1 MTVLYIDCSI
11 LSAVRSMEVVFP
23 NKAYDLVMS
32 MFGGM
37 SKAERTRVKVVV
49 RTSWP
54 RRHRGR
60 AIIRVAGHHCGY
72 TLKDLGAP
80 QHAESRR
87 RQAAPRSGTRPAT
100 APVVARLPRLP
111 QWQRHLRIAEA
122 ITSEGILSPSTY
134 DRQRNPHRDGRAW
147 AKSAVRISLPP

>member
-60 AIIRVAGHHCGY
+60 AIIRV
-72 TLKDLGAP
+72 
-80 QHAESRR
+80 
-87 RQAAPRSGTRPAT
+87 PAT
-100 APVVARLPRLP
+100 TAAT
-111 QWQRHLRIAEA
+111 H
-122 ITSEGILSPSTY
+122 
-134 DRQRNPHRDGRAW
+134 
-147 AKSAVRISLPP
+147 